1 MIIKSKKKNVAN
13 NQKKIKNRETNSFE
27 VKYLNLN

>member
-13 NQKKIKNRETNSFE
+13 NQKKIKNIETNSFE